1 MSVVYFLLLTFCS
14 LCRPGHS
21 NNKQFV
27 IVMVRDSHATES
39 QQQKVNKSHDSRD
52 PPSLSEETE
61 VNIGIKVEVKLSTY
75 TFTQNFRLLE

>member
-1 MSVVYFLLLTFCS
+1 
-14 LCRPGHS
+14 
-21 NNKQFV
+21 
-27 IVMVRDSHATES
+27 MVRDSQATES

-75 TFTQNFRLLE
+75 TFTQNFRLLEWKMTELWLLKFLYLEVKVTTEAEVRFS